1 MGLIEESR
9 ERTSPVPSE
18 GGVRTT
24 PVPSERTTPELSPE
38 DDGFMKRLMN
48 YIEENIG
55 NSDASPEDMADATAT
70 SRSSLNRKVHR
81 LVGMTPMEFM
91 REARMRKACQL
102 LQEGHM
108 AVNDIAY
115 ACGFSDPKYF
125 SKCFKQATGQTPT
138 QYKDA
143 N

>member
-1 MGLIEESR
+1 
-9 ERTSPVPSE
+9 
-18 GGVRTT
+18 
-24 PVPSERTTPELSPE
+24 
-38 DDGFMKRLMN
+38 MKRLMN

-125 SKCFKQATGQTPT
+125 SKCFKQTTGQTPT